1 MQTGSRRYHVVLHRD
16 EAEGVWWL
24 SVPALPGCFTQAK
37 SVDEVLA
44 RASEAIAGHL
54 AALDE
59 LGEAVPEEGSVM
71 VGEVAVSPQAG

>member
-16 EAEGVWWL
+16 DQESVWWL

-54 AALDE
+54 SALDE
-59 LGEAVPEEGSVM
+59 LGEAAPEEGPVM
-71 VGEVAVSPQAG
+71 VGEVEVSPHAG